1 MRTKRWAACACA
13 LLASLGSLARAESP
27 SCMGPFRA
35 PAEIAACA
43 VTGSLDVQTARQE
56 LRALSGRRLAAGVL
70 LPNHPLVGLSFAQRS
85 PQGVEASRGTFFNWY
100 VTLSQEIEIAGQRG
114 ARLDLVDAEMAAQVR
129 RVGVAE
135 QEAAATALTAYY
147 ELVSARETLRLAE
160 LLAGVAT
167 SLARLASGRA
177 AQALAAPIDADVAAA
192 EATRLGLVRIEAA
205 QQLRGVHAELMTLL
219 GIDPLRQT
227 EVSGAWPL
235 AVPELPMAELGEAA
249 LIERALALRG
259 EVGAAEMEQRARQS
273 QLRLLK
279 RSRVPNLTLSFIAQ
293 RDGLDELVLGGGLAV
308 PLYLPAPL
316 GPGKRGEVAEA
327 SARAE
332 QAVTGSE
339 RIRRRVRLEVTRA
352 SVNARAKSE
361 ALALFSPVLLQRA
374 EADLQALAQ
383 AFAAQRLPLRE
394 ALLQQRSL
402 IELLSSHVR
411 VRLEAAITR
420 VELMRATGLLGQEVK
435 R

>member
-1 MRTKRWAACACA
+1 MRTKRWVACACV
-13 LLASLGSLARAESP
+13 LLVSLGSVARADVSP
-27 SCMGPFRA
+27 CLGPFRA

-43 VTGSLDVQTARQE
+43 VIGSLDVQTARQE

-70 LPNHPLVGLSFAQRS
+70 LPNHPLIALSFAQRS
-85 PQGVEASRGTFFNWY
+85 PQGIESSRGKFFNWY
-100 VTLSQEIEIAGQRG
+100 LTLSQELEIAGQRG
-114 ARLDLVDAEMAAQVR
+114 ARLDLVDAELAAQVR

-147 ELVSARETLRLAE
+147 ELVAARETLRLAAF
-160 LLAGVAT
+160 LAEIAD

-177 AQALAAPIDADVAAA
+177 EQALSAPIDADVAAA
-192 EATRLGLVRIEAA
+192 EATRLGLVRIEAT
-205 QQLRGVHAELMTLL
+205 QQLRITHAELMTLL
-219 GIDPLRQT
+219 GIDPLRQI
-227 EVSGAWPL
+227 EVGGAWPL
-235 AVPELPMAELGEAA
+235 ELPSLLTAAQGEAA
-249 LIERALALRG
+249 LVERALALRG
-259 EVGAAEMEQRARQS
+259 EIGAVELEQHVRQR

-279 RSRVPNLTLSFIAQ
+279 RARVPNLTLSFIAQ

-327 SARAE
+327 NARTE
-332 QAVTGSE
+332 QAATGVE

-352 SVNARAKSE
+352 AANARAKSE

-383 AFAAQRLPLRE
+383 AFAAQKVPLRE

-402 IELLSSHVR
+402 IELLSAHVR
-411 VRLEAAITR
+411 VRLEAALAH
-420 VELMRATGLLGQEVK
+420 VELMRASGLLGQEVK